1 MFVANEKTVPRI
13 HLIGT
18 ITMVLFLAVA
28 LAAFFTWQNLAERR
42 ESFAR
47 IEQGVSEQ
55 LKARVTAEMDR
66 ALGYIDFARSRTET
80 ALRQSVVQQVDTAF
94 QIAQAIYD
102 RESPRRP
109 AAEVKRLIVEALRP
123 VRFYEGR
130 GYYFIDDMDGQFI
143 LLPTSPQ
150 LEGKT
155 LLDNKDDTGHFI
167 MRGLI
172 EAAGKP
178 DGEGFSRYRWYT
190 PEDPNTMSDKLAYVR
205 RFSPYDWLIGT
216 GDYTYKWEQLQQQEA
231 IERLRSV
238 RFGATGY
245 IALLDR
251 EGRALISPV
260 KKSVE
265 GMLASELPP
274 LERSALLTMIE
285 QADRGGGFIS
295 YEWPNPETGKPAT
308 KTAQVRRVEPWG
320 WIVIATIF
328 DDEFQSTL
336 DAETARYEEAASQR
350 LLTLLYVIFGA
361 LGIALAGSLLF
372 SRWSKRLF
380 ENYHRQN
387 LAQQA
392 ALQASE
398 QKLAT
403 ILDSVEAFIYIKGID
418 YRYLYANRRV
428 RELFGKSME
437 EIVGHDDSVFF
448 DEQTVGTL
456 RDNDRRVLEHGERV
470 AEEEVNT
477 SLDGRVQSAYVS
489 VKLPLR
495 DAAGNIYALCGISTD
510 ITARKLS
517 EAELEQY
524 RHHLAACRA

>member
-1 MFVANEKTVPRI
+1 M
-13 HLIGT
+13 
-18 ITMVLFLAVA
+18 
-28 LAAFFTWQNLAERR
+28 
-42 ESFAR
+42 
-47 IEQGVSEQ
+47 
-55 LKARVTAEMDR
+55 
-66 ALGYIDFARSRTET
+66 
-80 ALRQSVVQQVDTAF
+80 
-94 QIAQAIYD
+94 
-102 RESPRRP
+102 
-109 AAEVKRLIVEALRP
+109 
-123 VRFYEGR
+123 
-130 GYYFIDDMDGQFI
+130 
-143 LLPTSPQ
+143 
-150 LEGKT
+150 
-155 LLDNKDDTGHFI
+155 
-167 MRGLI
+167 
-172 EAAGKP
+172 
-178 DGEGFSRYRWYT
+178 
-190 PEDPNTMSDKLAYVR
+190 
-205 RFSPYDWLIGT
+205 
-216 GDYTYKWEQLQQQEA
+216 
-231 IERLRSV
+231 
-238 RFGATGY
+238 
-245 IALLDR
+245 
-251 EGRALISPV
+251 
-260 KKSVE
+260 
-265 GMLASELPP
+265 
-274 LERSALLTMIE
+274 
-285 QADRGGGFIS
+285 
-295 YEWPNPETGKPAT
+295 
-308 KTAQVRRVEPWG
+308 
-320 WIVIATIF
+320 
-328 DDEFQSTL
+328 
-336 DAETARYEEAASQR
+336 
-350 LLTLLYVIFGA
+350 IFGA